1 MQSNEFDK
9 LMDGQEA
16 KWLEDLNANKLDMKS
31 LTPINEQIEKMVEE
45 QQTTMPEEATDEIQ
59 DFITMLRGLKVKEA
73 EIRRRVKIKF
83 NIKVV

>member
-9 LMDGQEA
+9 LMDGQDA

-59 DFITMLRGLKVKEA
+59 NFITMLRGLKVKEA

>member
-59 DFITMLRGLKVKEA
+59 DFITMLRGLKVKEN